1 MAVDDDAPE
10 VGAGI
15 DEDAMVPVPTT
26 GRVFT
31 RERRVRLGD
40 ASPAG
45 RLRLDALARYLQ
57 DVSNDDTRDA
67 AMADA
72 MTWVVRRIL
81 LRVETFP
88 VFDEAMRL
96 RTFCSGTGP
105 RWAARRVSLDGER
118 GGAVEADTL
127 WVFVDGAGRPAPL
140 PPGFLDVYDTP
151 SSRRPVRA
159 RLTHAGPPASVAAP
173 ATPWPLRFADFDVLG
188 HVNNAAYWSAVE
200 ELLASRRR
208 LRAPLDAELEFRAP
222 VEVGADLALRVLD
235 GEDGGL
241 AVWFTGGDVLH
252 ASAVLRPRR

>member
-127 WVFVDGAGRPAPL
+127 WVFVDGAGRPAPSTNTQSVSASTA
-140 PPGFLDVYDTP
+140 PPRSP
-151 SSRRPVRA
+151 SSDTRRAAHRGPVPLQNVRSRIA
-159 RLTHAGPPASVAAP
+159 SSNTGKVSTRSRMRRTTHVMASAMA
-173 ATPWPLRFADFDVLG
+173 
-188 HVNNAAYWSAVE
+188 
-200 ELLASRRR
+200 ASRVSS
-208 LRAPLDAELEFRAP
+208 LDTSWR
-222 VEVGADLALRVLD
+222 
-235 GEDGGL
+235 
-241 AVWFTGGDVLH
+241 
-252 ASAVLRPRR
+252 